1 MLTFTKR
8 YCEEEVEVQEEEGE
22 EGGDSSRTT
31 TTTRRQVV
39 IKANL
44 DPPVKVFYYLVLVL
58 LFLRSVTLTV
68 YHYCYPLEEVKEKR
82 SVEFSKSNPFSKT
95 PLFLIPF

>member
-8 YCEEEVEVQEEEGE
+8 YCEEEVEVQEEEEGE
-22 EGGDSSRTT
+22 DGGDSSRT

-44 DPPVKVFYYLVLVL
+44 DPPVKVFYYLALVL
-58 LFLRSVTLTV
+58 LFLRSVTLTI

-82 SVEFSKSNPFSKT
+82 SVEF
-95 PLFLIPF
+95 